1 MVYLYAGKVGKKE
14 DISYAKVQ
22 PDVQNSMANSKIYFF
37 KKILG
42 HKLWLVARRLMICL

>member
-22 PDVQNSMANSKIYFF
+22 PDVQNSMADS
-37 KKILG
+37 IL
-42 HKLWLVARRLMICL
+42 KYTFLRKFLATSYVWLLEG